1 MPNPLITNPTDIN
14 LSRDDE
20 VQQIFGRPPSWTLR
34 WGILVIFVFF
44 TGLITMAYFIEYP
57 DTVVAPVQITTEN
70 PPIPIVTRASGKIS
84 ELKVANGDI
93 VTVGQALAELE
104 NTALHSDI
112 VILAERV
119 ATAIP
124 LNNPYDFLALDFNE
138 NLQLGSIQTTYADFL
153 QHRQDLDFY
162 LENRHAGKQR
172 RALRKQIDQ
181 LENLNKAL
189 TKQEATQRQI
199 VALIDENL
207 KRRTGLQ
214 AQGLESLEGSEAARE
229 KKLRAQKELE
239 SIDNQRITNDLR
251 IAEINTQILGL
262 RQDDSTTGNQKWQQ
276 VKEDIQ
282 QLQRELTE
290 WKQTYLIAAPIEGQ
304 ISMPKILTEQQ
315 FVKAGEEL
323 LTIVPI
329 GGAGQLIAQAQ
340 LPTNNSGKVSKL
352 DSVNIRLN
360 GFPYQE
366 YGVIR
371 GAVLEIAAVPNAD
384 GSGYLAEIELPNG
397 LVTTY
402 NQNLDFRQ
410 QMKGEAHIITKKRR
424 IMERIFDPI
433 MSALY
438 NRP

>member
-20 VQQIFGRPPSWTLR
+20 VQQIFGRPPSWTLN

-44 TGLITMAYFIEYP
+44 TGVMAGAYFIEYP

-70 PPIPIVTRASGKIS
+70 PPISVVARTSGKINKLLI
-84 ELKVANGDI
+84 ENGTI
-93 VTVGQALAELE
+93 VSAQQPIAELE
-104 NTALHSDI
+104 NTASQTDINQLAQFIKKAI
-112 VILAERV
+112 VIDNR
-119 ATAIP
+119 
-124 LNNPYDFLALDFNE
+124 YDFLALDIDD
-138 NLQLGSIQTTYADFL
+138 NLQLGALQTSYANFL
-153 QHRQDLDFY
+153 QDRQDLDFY

-172 RALRKQIDQ
+172 RALRKQIEQ
-181 LENLNKAL
+181 LENLNRAL
-189 TKQEATQRQI
+189 TQQEGTQREI
-199 VALIDENL
+199 VKLIDETL
-207 KRRTGLQ
+207 RRRTGLQ
-214 AQGLESLEGSEAARE
+214 ADGLESLEGSEAARE

-251 IAEINTQILGL
+251 IAEINTQILSL

-290 WKQTYLIAAPIEGQ
+290 WQHDYLLVAPIAGE
-304 ISMPKILTEQQ
+304 ISMPEILTEQQ

-323 LTIVPI
+323 LTIVPT
-329 GGAGQLIAQAQ
+329 GSAGAMIAQAQ
-340 LPTNNSGKVSKL
+340 LPITNSGKVSER

-366 YGVIR
+366 YGIIR
-371 GAVLEIAAVPNAD
+371 GEVTEIAAVPNAE
-384 GSGYLAEIELPNG
+384 GTSYLVEIELPNG
-397 LVTTY
+397 LATTY
-402 NQNLDFRQ
+402 HQELDFRQ
-410 QMKGEAHIITKKRR
+410 QMRGEAHIITKKRR
-424 IMERIFDPI
+424 IMERIFDPLV
-433 MSALY
+433 SALY